1 MLLLIDLPLGRTVW
15 GRMGTASLW
24 IAVSASPVMLWATHP
39 WGVSWGGWT
48 QVWSGDLG
56 KAMGLQWLKTNES
69 SPLKDPL
76 VLSAENGKNKTVC
89 FLGCLFGGSWWY
101 YLKSDFSESIVSH
114 RSTACFSA
122 SPGPSLPGMED
133 HISKQ
138 SDPWSHQANS
148 KKGLPYWCSAC
159 WILTVFIH
167 LRVAF
172 RRREG
177 EEVSAHAKVTT
188 GLNVFVLQR
197 RKG

>member
-1 MLLLIDLPLGRTVW
+1 MFHAVIDWPTSWQDCVREDGYGFSVDSCFCLSCDALG
-15 GRMGTASLW
+15 
-24 IAVSASPVMLWATHP
+24 
-39 WGVSWGGWT
+39 
-48 QVWSGDLG
+48 
-56 KAMGLQWLKTNES
+56 N
-69 SPLKDPL
+69 SPLRRQLRRLNTGLKWRSRQDHGAAMIKDKRDFAPERSL
-76 VLSAENGKNKTVC
+76 GASAENGKNKNVC
-89 FLGCLFGGSWWY
+89 FLGCLFGGSCWY
-101 YLKSDFSESIVSH
+101 YLKSDFSESTVSH

-138 SDPWSHQANS
+138 SDPLSHQANS

-177 EEVSAHAKVTT
+177 EEASAHA
-188 GLNVFVLQR
+188 
-197 RKG
+197 